1 MDSLTHGLTGVLL
14 EEWGGPRSP
23 LALEYIKGKII
34 PDLADCLV
42 RNGDL
47 WRNPTFAEILA
58 WKLKSQYAY
67 PAAVAAGL
75 SAEILAAA
83 QKTVSPPVVAELDP
97 KEPWRRIFRLW
108 VCEESLPLV
117 EEKTGYPLAYLDVLF
132 LRFKRLRG
140 FLAGHSVSLW
150 ECWAQPELREFGF
163 DLLSFLYEF
172 QRALAGE
179 PWFAERLVLE
189 QVLLDAGL
197 SLEVRDLVLL
207 LEVIH
212 TREGEITAGDVAR
225 IFEGIWPGVVPAR
238 SSKKLGQEER
248 FPSSSGRAEKLV
260 SGAAERLVSGAA
272 ERFVDGPV
280 ERFGG
285 AAERRVDGQV
295 KGFVSSPVER
305 LVSLGFI
312 RINKSGRLTLSQ
324 KSAVTVAPFLAP
336 KFVRQLR
343 LAEDAGEPERAQEI
357 LVKLNPEVLLR
368 VMDQVSEGWPPDESF
383 ALLRH
388 LIRRVNRRVDLH
400 VLRVLAASPQAVA
413 LFEDC
418 LEDRD
423 SLIRAEACAGLGR
436 LGEKSAVFR
445 LIRMLG
451 DPAADVKAGAAEALG
466 RMGSGAAVQALRK
479 LARDYRESSRVR
491 VAAQEAVGRIE
502 SRHLLG
508 LNNHVN

>member
-1 MDSLTHGLTGVLL
+1 MDALIHGLTSVLL

-23 LALEYIKGKII
+23 LALEYIKEKII
-34 PDLADCLV
+34 PDLAACLIL
-42 RNGDL
+42 NHDL

-75 SAEILAAA
+75 SNEILAAA
-83 QKTVSPPVVAELDP
+83 RRTVVPPALPELDP

-117 EEKTGYPLAYLDVLF
+117 EEKTGYPLAYLDLLF
-132 LRFKRLRG
+132 LRFKRLRT

-150 ECWAQPELREFGF
+150 ECWAQPELRDFGF

-172 QRALAGE
+172 QRALTGE
-179 PWFAERLVLE
+179 PWFAERLVLR

-197 SLEVRDLVLL
+197 SLEVGDLVLL

-225 IFEGIWPGVVPAR
+225 IFAGIWPGVAPAPC
-238 SSKKLGQEER
+238 SEKSGPEER
-248 FPSSSGRAEKLV
+248 FPSSSGRVEKLV
-260 SGAAERLVSGAA
+260 SGPVTGLVGGSAD
-272 ERFVDGPV
+272 RFVDGSAKRGVDGPV
-280 ERFGG
+280 ER
-285 AAERRVDGQV
+285 
-295 KGFVSSPVER
+295 
-305 LVSLGFI
+305 LVRLGFI
-312 RINKSGRLTLSQ
+312 QINKSGRLTLSQ
-324 KSAVTVAPFLAP
+324 KSAVTLAPFLVP
-336 KFVRQLR
+336 KLVRRLR
-343 LAEDAGEPERAQEI
+343 LAEAAGEPGRAQEI
-357 LVKLNPEVLLR
+357 LLKLNPEVLLR
-368 VMDQVSEGWPPDESF
+368 VIDEVAEGWPADESF

-388 LIRRVNRRVDLH
+388 LFKRVNRRVDLH
-400 VLRVLAASPQAVA
+400 LLRVLAACPQAFA
-413 LFEDC
+413 LLEEC
-418 LEDRD
+418 LGDRD
-423 SLIRAEACAGLGR
+423 SLIRAEACVGLGR
-436 LGEKSAVFR
+436 LEEKSAVFR

-491 VAAQEAVGRIE
+491 AAAQEAVSRIE
-502 SRHLLG
+502 SRHLLR
-508 LNNHVN
+508 LRTPDN